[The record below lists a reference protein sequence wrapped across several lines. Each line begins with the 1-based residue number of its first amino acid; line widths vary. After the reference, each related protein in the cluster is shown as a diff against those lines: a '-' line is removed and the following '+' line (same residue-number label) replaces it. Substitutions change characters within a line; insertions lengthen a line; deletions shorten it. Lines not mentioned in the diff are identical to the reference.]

1 MTTDIKP
8 YTGKRILAWFL
19 GFFIFVFAANGI
31 MVYFALDTWTG
42 LSTENSYV
50 KGLNYN
56 REIESARAQASSGWK
71 VSITDQPE
79 LTEGRFEV
87 TIERPQDSLPPADV
101 TATFIRTVTE
111 GYDQQVTLKNIG
123 DGVYAAPIKLPLKG
137 QWEILVVVKSQ
148 NNLIYKLEDRILV
161 K

>member
-1 MTTDIKP
+1 
-8 YTGKRILAWFL
+8 
-19 GFFIFVFAANGI
+19 

-56 REIESARAQASSGWK
+56 REIESARAQASSGWSVK
-71 VSITDQPE
+71 ITDQPM

-87 TIERPQDSLPPADV
+87 TIERPQNSVPPVEV

-111 GYDQQVTLKNIG
+111 GYDQQVILKNVG